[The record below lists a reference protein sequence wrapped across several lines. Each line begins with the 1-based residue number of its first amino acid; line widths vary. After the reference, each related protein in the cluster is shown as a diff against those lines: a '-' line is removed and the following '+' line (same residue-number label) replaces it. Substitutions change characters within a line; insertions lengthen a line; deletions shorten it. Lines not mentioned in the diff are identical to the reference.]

1 MHTGKKIKLLRNLKG
16 ISQEQLAE
24 KIGRTRALVSH
35 IEQTGKANYDTLL
48 LILNYFNLT
57 KQEFDDFEQSQFKI
71 NKIKEYK
78 LTEQSIIQ
86 LQEKLENYQKENEI
100 LKELIESQ
108 KEMIGML
115 KRKANK
121 KTK

>member
-48 LILNYFNLT
+48 LILNYFHLT
-57 KQEFDDFEQSQFKI
+57 LQDFNDFEQSQFKI

-78 LTEQSIIQ
+78 STEQSIIQ

-115 KRKANK
+115 KRKSK
-121 KTK
+121 K

>member
-1 MHTGKKIKLLRNLKG
+1 MHTGKKIKLFRNLKG

-35 IEQTGKANYDTLL
+35 IEQTSKVNYDTLM

-78 LTEQSIIQ
+78 LTEQSINQ
-86 LQEKLENYQKENEI
+86 LQEKLENYQKENTI

-108 KEMIGML
+108 KEMIVIL
-115 KRKANK
+115 KKKVGRK
-121 KTK
+121 